1 MHESRRRPA
10 FAAVLVLAL
19 AGLGAAAQAA
29 EFDEKLK
36 APAMASAATLHSQAR
51 SFAAKLATLRASD
64 PSQIVTSNSL
74 ARQQFDLTWQVQRAI
89 DERQPLDEMADMGF
103 VAHEDGSYS
112 IDLAAH
118 PEWLELSDLFVT
130 VTLPDNLENTVVG
143 LTQRG
148 FRPEDVQKF
157 RDYVANHNWKA
168 VSARENAPVAL
179 GFGRTVRKYDKL
191 KLAVPDSLVM
201 SFIYQRKRVSSD
213 AERAWAQGLLKQF
226 DAQRQRILMSIV
238 QEPKF
243 STLWAPEDTAAGIAD
258 TLVQVRQPDF
268 ETRVAEEVKGVAP

>member
-1 MHESRRRPA
+1 M
-10 FAAVLVLAL
+10 AVLRRHIHRIDF
-19 AGLGAAAQAA
+19 AGRLRR
-29 EFDEKLK
+29 
-36 APAMASAATLHSQAR
+36 SLHIPVS
-51 SFAAKLATLRASD
+51 LRFEVIHAG
-64 PSQIVTSNSL
+64 PK
-74 ARQQFDLTWQVQRAI
+74 
-89 DERQPLDEMADMGF
+89 
-103 VAHEDGSYS
+103 
-112 IDLAAH
+112 
-118 PEWLELSDLFVT
+118 
-130 VTLPDNLENTVVG
+130 
-143 LTQRG
+143 
-148 FRPEDVQKF
+148 DVQKF